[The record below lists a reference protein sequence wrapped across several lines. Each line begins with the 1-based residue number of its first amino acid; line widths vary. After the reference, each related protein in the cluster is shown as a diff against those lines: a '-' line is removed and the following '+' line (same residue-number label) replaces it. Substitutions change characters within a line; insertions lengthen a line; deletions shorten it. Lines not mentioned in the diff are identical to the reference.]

1 MKQPILSIIIPY
13 YEANGTLNAG
23 YLDNLLACLDKQIR
37 DDVEVIVIDDGSKIP
52 YQTSFEWVRLFCKE
66 NEGPGIAR
74 NMGLD
79 NMHGKYFTFID
90 ADDLVADNYFDTI
103 IDKINSEGF
112 DYCYLSWKS
121 LPGGWQCSVKLNSVE
136 DKFPGFNLCVWNRVY
151 KTKTFGDMRFNPK
164 KLWSEDADFI
174 YRLNERGKKSF
185 ISEYLYYYRSDTPN
199 SWTKRMMS
207 GDLDY
212 CRIVYNLRE
221 VKADNIELLNEI
233 KAEYADNEIVLL
245 TDRNE
250 IPELANYCMMM
261 KYNTPVSGTILRGDK
276 YNGFRQIQRPYKTQV
291 LIYVAAEHAI
301 GGIETWTYNFC
312 QHMAK
317 YYDITVLYDAMFDGR
332 QMDRLLRIVPV
343 IKNDISRRIIC
354 DTAIN
359 CRIVKPLPQNIRA
372 RQTVQMCHTCYLEL
386 WNQTKVP
393 TMADITVFVSET
405 AAQSFTDKPEEYT
418 VIHNLTC
425 PKKAQAPLKLISA
438 TRSTPEK
445 GLQRML
451 KLANLLTAAGIKYI
465 WLYFGKNAINGAP
478 RNLIQMPPDLDIA
491 DYISGA
497 DYLVQL
503 SDSEA
508 FGYSIVEALELG
520 TAIITTPLDVLPE
533 LGIQEGAHG
542 YVVPF
547 EVDGFDVHK
556 LLTVPH
562 PEYFRDNTKVVKQW
576 RKLLGNT
583 KPTHSYKPEDK
594 VLFEVTKRYRDIQL
608 DRILEIGEQVRMY
621 RSRAESLA
629 AAEVGRIINGE
640 I

>member
-1 MKQPILSIIIPY
+1 MKLSIIIPAY
-13 YEANGTLNAG
+13 NAEN
-23 YLDNLLACLDKQIR
+23 YLPQLLTCLDKQMIPG
-37 DDVEVIVIDDGSKIP
+37 VEVIIIDDGSKVPFTTNYSWATVIR
-52 YQTSFEWVRLFCKE
+52 QE
-66 NEGPGIAR
+66 NAGPGIAR
-74 NMGLD
+74 NTGLD
-79 NMHGKYFTFID
+79 KMTGEYFTFID
-90 ADDLVADNYFDTI
+90 ADDMVADNYLQAIF
-103 IDKINSEGF
+103 DKIETEAF

-121 LPGGWQCSVKLNSVE
+121 MPGGWQCSVQLKSVE

-151 KTKTFGDMRFNPK
+151 KTATFGKHRFNPK

-174 YRLNERGKKSF
+174 YRLNEHGKKSF
-185 ISEYLYYYRSDTPN
+185 ISEYLYFYRSDTPN

-221 VKADNIELLNEI
+221 VKADNTDLLDEI
-233 KAEYADNEIVLL
+233 KREYADNEIVLL

-261 KYNTPVSGTILRGDK
+261 KYNTPVSGTILRGDL
-276 YNGFRQIQRPYKTQV
+276 YNGFRQIQRPYVTQV

-312 QHMAK
+312 VHMHK
-317 YYDITVLYDAMFDGR
+317 YYDITVLYDAMFDTR
-332 QMDRLLRIVPV
+332 QMDRLLKMVPV
-343 IKNDISRRIIC
+343 IKNDTSRRIVC

-359 CRIVKPLPQNIRA
+359 CRIVKPLPSNIRA

-393 TMADITVFVSET
+393 KLADITVFVSET
-405 AAQSFTDKPEEYT
+405 AAQSFTNKPDEYV

-425 PKKAQAPLKLISA
+425 PKEAHKPLNLISA

-451 KLANLLTAAGIKYI
+451 KLANLLTAAGIKYV

-491 DYISGA
+491 DYMTWA

-520 TAIITTPLDVLPE
+520 TAVITTPLDVLPE
-533 LGIQEGAHG
+533 LGIHEGEHG
-542 YVVPF
+542 YTVPF
-547 EVDGFDVHK
+547 EVDGFDVQK
-556 LLTVPH
+556 LLDIPQF
-562 PEYFRDNTKVVKQW
+562 EYRRDNAKPVKQW

-583 KPTHSYKPEDK
+583 KPKHTYKPDERVSVRIIRSYK
-594 VLFEVTKRYRDIQL
+594 DIQL
-608 DRILEIGEQVRMY
+608 DRVLAVGEIITVQKM
-621 RSRAESLA
+621 RAEA
-629 AAEVGRIINGE
+629 IQQAGFGEVINDE
-640 I
+640 T

>member
-1 MKQPILSIIIPY
+1 MGKNKLSIIIPAY
-13 YEANGTLNAG
+13 NADA
-23 YLDNLLACLDKQIR
+23 YLPQLLACLDKQMVPG
-37 DDVEVIVIDDGSKIP
+37 VEVIIVDDGSKVPFTTNYSWATVIR
-52 YQTSFEWVRLFCKE
+52 QKNS
-66 NEGPGIAR
+66 GPGIAR
-74 NMGLD
+74 NAGLEK
-79 NMHGKYFTFID
+79 MAGEYFTFID
-90 ADDLVADNYFDTI
+90 ADDMVADNYLQAIF
-103 IDKINSEGF
+103 DKIDSEAF

-121 LPGGWQCSVKLNSVE
+121 MPGGWQCSVQLKSVE

-151 KTKTFGDMRFNPK
+151 KTATFGEHRFNPK

-174 YRLNERGKKSF
+174 YRLNEHGKKSF
-185 ISEYLYYYRSDTPN
+185 IGEYLYYYRSDTPD

-212 CRIVYNLRE
+212 CRIVYNLKE
-221 VKADNIELLNEI
+221 VKVDNTELLEKI
-233 KAEYADNEIVLL
+233 KREYADNEIVLL

-276 YNGFRQIQRPYKTQV
+276 YNGFRQIQRPYVTQV

-312 QHMAK
+312 YHMSK
-317 YYDITVLYDAMFDGR
+317 YYDITVLYDAMFDQK
-332 QMDRLLRIVPV
+332 QMDRLLKIVPV
-343 IKNDISRRIIC
+343 IKNDTGRRIIC

-359 CRIVKPLPQNIRA
+359 CRIVKSLPQNIRA

-393 TMADITVFVSET
+393 KLADITVFVSET
-405 AAQSFTDKPEEYT
+405 AAQSFDNKPEEYT
-418 VIHNLTC
+418 VIHNLTN

-445 GLQRML
+445 GLERML

-491 DYISGA
+491 DYIVGA

-508 FGYSIVEALELG
+508 FGYSIIEALELG

-542 YVVPF
+542 YIVPY
-547 EVDGFDVHK
+547 EVEGFDIHK

-583 KPTHSYKPEDK
+583 KPTHSYKPEKK
-594 VLFEVTKRYRDIQL
+594 VNV
-608 DRILEIGEQVRMY
+608 
-621 RSRAESLA
+621 
-629 AAEVGRIINGE
+629 RIIRSYKDTQLNRVLAVGE
-640 I
+640 VICVQKMRGEAIEQAGFGEVLNDET